1 MKTTH
6 IANQILFLA
15 TLSFLFFFSSCN
27 AQNSD
32 ENSKQDSMK
41 LEVKIMD
48 VIPIGWGF
56 KYKARILK
64 SSEDETTVFDDTI
77 TFGITASVEYE
88 ELKIGEVYSITF
100 QNSKETCKTSYFP
113 AITGTVSNENEIW
126 VIKGKPLIK

>member
-15 TLSFLFFFSSCN
+15 TMSFLFFFSSCN
-27 AQNSD
+27 AQNSVD
-32 ENSKQDSMK
+32 NLKQESIK

-48 VIPIGWGF
+48 VAPIGWGF

-64 SSEDETTVFDDTI
+64 GTEDETTVFDDTI
-77 TFGITASVEYE
+77 TFEITASVKYE
-88 ELKIGEVYSITF
+88 ELKIGEVYSISF
-100 QNSKETCKTSYFP
+100 QNSKEICKTSYFP

-126 VIKGKPLIK
+126 VIEGKPLIK